1 MFGYIRRIGIDAPVK
16 RCEKIVFPNY
26 RRGGDISSKSWNEVT
41 KRDLNKLG
49 LMKDIA
55 YDRSMEV

>member
-1 MFGYIRRIGIDAPVK
+1 MK
-16 RCEKIVFPNY
+16 RCEKIDFPNY
-26 RRGGDISSKSWNEVT
+26 RRDGDIRSKSWNEVT

-49 LMKDIA
+49 LTKDIA